1 MKKIWVKFL
10 MCKEYKE
17 FRKGVLVLIISVF
30 FFALSAS
37 ASNFIGIILFG
48 YIAVLSVILIQ
59 STIKTLANQ
68 YNDYKAR
75 KINADKK
82 L

>member
-1 MKKIWVKFL
+1 

>member
-1 MKKIWVKFL
+1 M
-10 MCKEYKE
+10 
-17 FRKGVLVLIISVF
+17 LIISVF